1 MFSISEVWFSATK
14 NATGSELDLLSISKV
29 WSRLIWMVQNRTYNL
44 LAGLD
49 WNYDLDL
56 NIFLRVDSKI
66 TNRFY
71 SIAEVLNWNIFLS

>member
-1 MFSISEVWFSATK
+1 
-14 NATGSELDLLSISKV
+14 
-29 WSRLIWMVQNRTYNL
+29 MVQNRTYNL

-56 NIFLRVDSKI
+56 NIFLQGDSNI

-71 SIAEVLNWNIFLS
+71 SIAEVLN